1 MTQTALILLWRA
13 LGLLF
18 FLVGLV
24 GIVLPV
30 MPTVPFWLVALWAF
44 GKGHPAWRARLL
56 AHPVY
61 GPSLRVWQEQRA
73 IPRRAKYAAL
83 IGLGFSVL
91 ICSLVLYERPI
102 VLFGVLM
109 FLAGSAFFIATRP
122 EPVLV
127 RTEAPDEPPGMA
139 PPPAA
144 GPEDG

>member
-1 MTQTALILLWRA
+1 MTQTALILLWRT

-18 FLVGLV
+18 FVVGLV
-24 GIVLPV
+24 GIVVPV

-61 GPSLRVWQEQRA
+61 GPSLRTWQEQRA

-83 IGLGFSVL
+83 AGLGFSVML
-91 ICSLVLYERPI
+91 CALVLYERPI

-127 RTEAPDEPPGMA
+127 RATPPRNLPGMA
-139 PPPAA
+139 PPSP
-144 GPEDG
+144 GPEDR